1 MSMEMEIELTEKTH
15 KAVKRWIV
23 VHQVKKSGLSTELKK
38 LSEDNDLG
46 LMPWVGTAVEMVEAN
61 TIHISDGRIF
71 CFLPL
76 PPSQTTGL
84 PVHIHGYFGLGD
96 NRRSIKWPD
105 AESKNDKTARWNQ
118 LLTCDAIPEAYAHLI
133 MTAITVFKWKPDC
146 VYRAWPD
153 IQKVTSE
160 EWQQVFKKLFSL
172 LLVKE
177 VFYSKVLGGK
187 WLKLGDAAF
196 DHPTSYKNKGNQEAV
211 VKTMLDCCAPVVTLP
226 PHVMK
231 CLEHFRVH
239 IKKITPHLVRLYLRK
254 NTRTLESMDRKT
266 KLQLLAYIIEDGSI
280 AIQLDHIK
288 CTKHSHLASRQ
299 KGEPPINWLG
309 DFWSWFERQRGVD
322 TSTLEGLPLIP
333 LDADT
338 YSGPIT
344 LLKLKK
350 NGPSAIFKKTSSWQY
365 QAVLNDEI
373 ASIIENIGCYIV
385 RNQQSYLSQ
394 SSLGKYIASPDVD
407 GVLKVLKFAGPLKIT
422 QLIKNYPQ
430 LSKQLSKY
438 LSKLT
443 NLSADDFT
451 FLKQLPLFQCTN
463 DNYPVSLNQ
472 CNTVTPNNY
481 LELPCRR
488 VKQSL
493 LVCDEH
499 SVLQFALSLGAIQ
512 IPFHKYLEQYILPGL
527 ESGYYSETESKGIME
542 WITNHSEYDDIVKR
556 HRCILTKC
564 GSLVKPCD
572 AIDPNSI
579 QLVLLLGDQC
589 VPAEHYYE
597 GRLLKHI
604 RRIGM
609 KAEDSI
615 SSTEL
620 YNIAKRL
627 DSCKNSAD
635 ENNVRKGGALLK
647 YLEKYSWKLK
657 EQVDVQR
664 VRKSLSQRIMS
675 LAWIPCLD
683 HKPSWYMNSI
693 EWFGVQNDNNLKLF
707 TPKAVTIFENSMLIG
722 GVMPIVKMTHL
733 NQHLKNTFSW
743 TNTLDGKNYE
753 HVRCVVRQL
762 KMIVSTTKK
771 QQQPN
776 LRQIQDTVIEIYK
789 FLATSDIE
797 LVKLFIYDDS
807 ALGNFEWVWHGKGF
821 TNQDKVA
828 LTPSLDVDLQPY
840 LCILPVELASEF
852 RTFFQAMGIHD
863 KFSSTVLTD
872 VLRSIKDSNLDKVS
886 PEKYHADLN
895 LACAILKAIS
905 SSGPVDDELHHNVL
919 VPTNQSQDGN
929 LKMVP
934 ASNCFYTDRDWLTEK
949 LADDNY
955 SIIHEDV
962 PNVTARNLGLRPLSQ
977 HVAPTDDLGYDL
989 AGPHETV
996 INAIKRNLEIY
1007 KEGVGIFKELIQNAD
1022 DAGASEVKFL
1032 IDQRS
1037 NQQVQERLLDP
1048 EMKHCHGPALWAYN
1062 NALFTDDDIKNI
1074 CDIAAASKKEKPQPG
1089 VKLDLRNQ
1097 RHRQTVATYPHQFQ
1111 PYYRVFGC
1119 DITKDNYY
1127 EGTLFRLPLRTAY
1140 QVSHDIDNLI
1150 SDKIYQDKT
1159 ALQKLVLSLEK
1170 SARTLLL
1177 FTQNVKKLS
1186 VLELKSGSH
1195 DGKDAVEIFSI
1206 NVNLVQQLPRCIT
1219 HESALHLAPLQKQA
1233 NILKATSQ
1241 WMEQSKQSPPES
1253 THLVAIKI
1261 TSKLSKSTKKSTL
1274 KQHWLVSSCASNGVS
1289 FMRANQPEG
1298 RRQGVLP
1305 CAGVAALMKQSEDGL
1320 IPDPVKG
1327 QLFSFLPLAV
1337 PTGLP
1342 IHFNASFALQPN
1354 RRHIWSKATQI
1365 HDGSEW
1371 REFEA
1376 EWNHDLM
1383 TDVLCKAFINL
1394 LTDLAGIHDL
1404 FGKYDFQILWPK
1416 LDKCESDFHPFLMA
1430 FYQKVCGPA
1439 DLQPAVIYNESKWVT
1454 LTRCLFVDED
1464 ISQSRIRNEAIT
1476 LLNQQLYQKKVVTF
1490 NEAITR
1496 SIRKS
1501 GAADL
1506 LDKNTY
1512 DIRKLYTEVFFDCI
1526 DDISCDIRNP
1536 LVTHLLDI
1544 RMGAQ
1549 QIRLFDDLLK
1559 NIECIPVS
1567 PGWRLYGCK
1576 AVNIVGSVAAV
1587 LDEHLLDRTLL
1598 TDDVMDILGIKTEVP
1613 VSEVVS
1619 QLEELIQCQN
1629 PKETLDVCKSVYQLL
1644 ETKLCRSSRSDTGKE
1659 IFHIIEGQED
1669 TVNKLKVLKMF
1680 WVYDTFVSADKMSF
1694 QWTENT
1700 MPYLYKVP
1708 REIIQYKK
1716 LLSTCGVREEFEV
1729 NDYINVLEELRH
1741 NRREHPL
1748 EPPECKIALILLR
1761 ELCEKTISNVDLED
1775 KDVYVPDNNNVLRSS
1790 KDLTFNDDAPW
1801 LQQSSHY
1808 TFAHGDVP
1816 WSHAEKLGIVAAR
1829 YKKAQEF
1836 SSLMGF
1842 AHEFGQTE
1850 ELTNRLK
1857 DILKAYPGGSE
1868 IFKEL
1873 LQNADDAK
1881 ATEIHIIYDQ
1891 RSHPS
1896 EMIVGDSWATMQKR
1910 PAICVYNNRVFS
1922 DEILR
1927 VFNRSVLV
1935 VKEVMQK
1942 QLDNM
1947 ALVSIQY
1954 IT

>member
-1 MSMEMEIELTEKTH
+1 
-15 KAVKRWIV
+15 
-23 VHQVKKSGLSTELKK
+23 
-38 LSEDNDLG
+38 
-46 LMPWVGTAVEMVEAN
+46 
-61 TIHISDGRIF
+61 
-71 CFLPL
+71 
-76 PPSQTTGL
+76 
-84 PVHIHGYFGLGD
+84 
-96 NRRSIKWPD
+96 
-105 AESKNDKTARWNQ
+105 
-118 LLTCDAIPEAYAHLI
+118 
-133 MTAITVFKWKPDC
+133 
-146 VYRAWPD
+146 
-153 IQKVTSE
+153 
-160 EWQQVFKKLFSL
+160 
-172 LLVKE
+172 
-177 VFYSKVLGGK
+177 
-187 WLKLGDAAF
+187 
-196 DHPTSYKNKGNQEAV
+196 
-211 VKTMLDCCAPVVTLP
+211 
-226 PHVMK
+226 
-231 CLEHFRVH
+231 
-239 IKKITPHLVRLYLRK
+239 
-254 NTRTLESMDRKT
+254 
-266 KLQLLAYIIEDGSI
+266 
-280 AIQLDHIK
+280 
-288 CTKHSHLASRQ
+288 
-299 KGEPPINWLG
+299 
-309 DFWSWFERQRGVD
+309 
-322 TSTLEGLPLIP
+322 
-333 LDADT
+333 
-338 YSGPIT
+338 
-344 LLKLKK
+344 
-350 NGPSAIFKKTSSWQY
+350 
-365 QAVLNDEI
+365 
-373 ASIIENIGCYIV
+373 
-385 RNQQSYLSQ
+385 
-394 SSLGKYIASPDVD
+394 
-407 GVLKVLKFAGPLKIT
+407 
-422 QLIKNYPQ
+422 
-430 LSKQLSKY
+430 
-438 LSKLT
+438 
-443 NLSADDFT
+443 
-451 FLKQLPLFQCTN
+451 
-463 DNYPVSLNQ
+463 
-472 CNTVTPNNY
+472 
-481 LELPCRR
+481 
-488 VKQSL
+488 
-493 LVCDEH
+493 
-499 SVLQFALSLGAIQ
+499 
-512 IPFHKYLEQYILPGL
+512 
-527 ESGYYSETESKGIME
+527 ME

-693 EWFGVQNDNNLKLF
+693 EWFGEQNNNNLKLF
-707 TPKAVTIFENSMLIG
+707 SPKDVTIFENSMLIG

-733 NQHLKNTFSW
+733 NKHLTNTFSW
-743 TNTLDGKNYE
+743 THPLDGKKYE

-762 KMIVSTTKK
+762 KMIVSTTKE

-789 FLATSDIE
+789 FLATSNIE

-929 LKMVP
+929 LKMMP

-989 AGPHETV
+989 AGPYKTV
-996 INAIKRNLEIY
+996 INAIKQNLEIY

-1037 NQQVQERLLDP
+1037 NMQVQERLLDP

-1074 CDIAAASKKEKPQPG
+1074 CDIAAASKKEKREKIGRFGLGFTSVYHVTDVPSLISGPYVMMFDPRVIHLRSRIHNPAQPG

-1140 QVSHDIDNLI
+1140 QVSHDVDNLI

-1206 NVNLVQQLPRCIT
+1206 NVNLVRQLPRCIT

-1253 THLVAIKI
+1253 THLVTIKI
-1261 TSKLSKSTKKSTL
+1261 TSKPSKSTKKSTL

-1394 LTDLAGIHDL
+1394 LTDLAGMHDL
-1404 FGKYDFQILWPK
+1404 VGKYDFQILWPK

-1430 FYQKVCGPA
+1430 FYQKICGPA

-1490 NEAITR
+1490 NEAITM

-1501 GAADL
+1501 DAADL

-1512 DIRKLYTEVFFDCI
+1512 DIRKLYTEVFFDCV
-1526 DDISCDIRNP
+1526 DDISYDIRNP

-1559 NIECIPVS
+1559 NVECIPVS
-1567 PGWRLYGCK
+1567 PDGLSVDKPCNLVHPESLVGALFKDSDGRFPYAKELQMHKQERLLSLTELGMATTRLSWEDICERASSVVDVLDTDGLTAAVERVKIILKVMNKVITSGCEPSVDEKAKLSNIVFLPVLQKPRDYPLKWWANKLNILNGRRLYGCK
-1576 AVNIVGSVAAV
+1576 AVNVVGSVAAV

-1680 WVYDTFVSADKMSF
+1680 WVHDTFVSADKMSY

-1708 REIIQYKK
+1708 REIIPYKK

-1729 NDYINVLEELRH
+1729 NDFINVLEELRH
-1741 NRREHPL
+1741 KRKEHPL

-1761 ELCEKTISNVDLED
+1761 ELCEKTSSSVDLED
-1775 KDVYVPDNNNVLRSS
+1775 KDIYVPDNNNVLRSS

-1801 LQQSSHY
+1801 LQQNSHY
-1808 TFAHGDVP
+1808 TFAHKDVP

-1842 AHEFGQTE
+1842 AHEFGQKE

-1922 DEILR
+1922 DEDIKGIQQVGIGGKRSDAETTGQYGIGFNSVYHLTDCPTFISDNEKLGIFDPHLKYITGASVNKPGILFDPVSELQSSFKDMLSGYLGDFIKLEGGTLFR
-1927 VFNRSVLV
+1927 FPLRQKGDASDISNSTYGPSDVRELIRWFQSNAFDSLMFLNNIKT
-1935 VKEVMQK
+1935 VKLSEITISGELK
-1942 QLDNM
+1942 QLYVVEVEMTESDTLKREDM
-1947 ALVSIQY
+1947 AKHISQHKNTTVVEIPVKVTDYLLGIKDSKHREEDWLIVQQFGFSERPDEHLPHEDIGRLLPRAGVAAMISEHTAVATKYPSYVRPGMSSPAPAAKEMTKQKY
-1954 IT
+1954 AYCFLPLPIETDLPVNVNGHFALDRSRRYLWRDEGPRQSFRGAWNEQLISKALAPAYSTLLSVAAQSML